1 METNKE
7 FLSGT
12 LASLILGLL
21 NNYGRMYGYEI
32 CQKAKELSAGE
43 ILLTEGAIYPALH
56 RLEKKGVIESSKEK
70 VNGRDR
76 KYYRI
81 KKDQKVAANLKV
93 KALLHFMQNIN
104 NILTSEK

>member
-1 METNKE
+1 MESNKE

-21 NNYGRMYGYEI
+21 GNHGRMYGYEI

-56 RLEKKGVIESSKEK
+56 RLEKKGIIESSKEK
-70 VNGRDR
+70 VNGRNR
-76 KYYRI
+76 KYYHI
-81 KKDQKVAANLKV
+81 KKDQKSAAKLKV
-93 KALLHFMQNIN
+93 KALLNFMQNIN
-104 NILTSEK
+104 GILMPEN